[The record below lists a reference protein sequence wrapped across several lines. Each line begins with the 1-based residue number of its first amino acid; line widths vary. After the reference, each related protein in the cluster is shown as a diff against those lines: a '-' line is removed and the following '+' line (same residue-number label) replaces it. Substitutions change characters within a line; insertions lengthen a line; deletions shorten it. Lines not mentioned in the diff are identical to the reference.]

1 MSQEPLRTFIFCILG
16 ASGRRFSSLSALRFL
31 GFRLCC
37 PSSVHA
43 SIFLSHT
50 FCTYSLRVFPNTAG
64 HQIVLRRL
72 LREACSIRRS
82 TSSATAP
89 CKTTMSN
96 SKVQSGWGFPHPYP
110 PRGHASAAGRPR
122 PLSPGSMEK
131 ASVRDLE
138 KIIGP
143 NLAPRRPQDR
153 RQEGFFRILDPSWA
167 IFVDLG
173 PILAPTSHNIVQAR
187 RQDAPTIPNYDPQTI
202 KNL

>member
-1 MSQEPLRTFIFCILG
+1 MAILLPSWPILGATLRILAPALMEFFGNSSLHRAKVEKIIQEPLRTYIFYIFG

-89 CKTTMSN
+89 CKTTISN
-96 SKVQSGWGFPHPYP
+96 SKVPSGWGFPHPYP
-110 PRGHASAAGRPR
+110 PRGHASAAGRR
-122 PLSPGSMEK
+122 PLLFLQAIREPPD
-131 ASVRDLE
+131 AS
-138 KIIGP
+138 
-143 NLAPRRPQDR
+143 
-153 RQEGFFRILDPSWA
+153 
-167 IFVDLG
+167 
-173 PILAPTSHNIVQAR
+173 
-187 RQDAPTIPNYDPQTI
+187 
-202 KNL
+202 